1 MTKGFFRERKH
12 YSLQEITDNL
22 ININMEETR
31 RIVGILKKYGVVKAV
46 KKDKPDFDD
55 LSNED
60 IVLTDVIDSSSDI
73 EYIFDYVGVVVIE
86 GQVFKCY
93 PKYIKS
99 TEHLFENLKQVLKV
113 IKKYNA
119 SEQLIYLFNGEDDSK
134 IFNRLAVSIH
144 LLETYYADGLYTN
157 QKEII
162 ETNGE
167 GEILWD
173 KTINETFAIIQN
185 NKPYYVELQT
195 QNTVDNDYDYFRRLH
210 ECVLTQCSKE
220 LVDTG
225 LLDLFELKEVD
236 LTQENLSDFGDMSY
250 ILYRLQSEIQTQY
263 ITRKQNLLKTIYTY
277 IANAKI
283 DKNDISYSLYGT
295 NSFNLVWEKVCAA
308 NFENVLDKKIVDLPL
323 SDSTRNKSEYK
334 NMTLREVIKAPRWKN
349 TKHPNVIEPKVKTLK
364 PDLVCI
370 YPVDEQKKDYCF
382 GIYDAKYYCIDYQ
395 VHEGKASI
403 SGQPGVGDVTKQ
415 YLYQLAFDNFI
426 GKQGYRYVQNV
437 FLCPDEVGDK
447 QYGWVQMDILNHIGN
462 KKLENIAVVK
472 LCASKMYQL
481 YLDNQTISE
490 NEINQYI
497 PEINEN
503 EKVDQNFSNRMLTYL
518 TKITNASKMA
528 EKRLEMKVDEGK
540 LIYPKQIKRE
550 LGAKIIYDAIC
561 PIASNAFYG
570 FNPYEEEI
578 HKNMV
583 AEDKGIGNSYSRCS
597 QIADAAI
604 EIEKNIKNLSER
616 ELQDEEII
624 RFFLKKCFEDEADID
639 SMTEGRSFDMLVEK
653 VMELIRNV
661 YL

>member
-46 KKDKPDFDD
+46 KKNKPDFDD

-195 QNTVDNDYDYFRRLH
+195 KNTIDNDYDYFRRLH
-210 ECVLTQCSKE
+210 ECVLTQCSRE
-220 LVDTG
+220 LSDAG
-225 LLDLFELKEVD
+225 LLELFELTEVE
-236 LTQENLSDFGDMSY
+236 LTQEEISDFGDASY

-263 ITRKQNLLKTIYTY
+263 VTRKQNLLKTIYTY
-277 IANAKI
+277 IANEKT
-283 DKNDISYSLYGT
+283 DKNDMSYSLYGT
-295 NSFNLVWEKVCAA
+295 NSFNLVWEKVCAD
-308 NFENVLDKKIVDLPL
+308 NFGSVLDKKIVDLPL
-323 SDSTRNKSEYK
+323 SNPEWNKVEYK
-334 NMTLREVIKAPRWKN
+334 DKTYKKYEFYIDNEYPIKESDFGTIIYSNKIINLINELDKLDFIDYIVMDSFNIDRQEFNEMVNKFIN
-349 TKHPNVIEPKVKTLK
+349 KDKIEDTYTGFLDKKTIYKVKNSNEGGT
-364 PDLVCI
+364 
-370 YPVDEQKKDYCF
+370 
-382 GIYDAKYYCIDYQ
+382 
-395 VHEGKASI
+395 HE
-403 SGQPGVGDVTKQ
+403 
-415 YLYQLAFDNFI
+415 
-426 GKQGYRYVQNV
+426 
-437 FLCPDEVGDK
+437 
-447 QYGWVQMDILNHIGN
+447 
-462 KKLENIAVVK
+462 
-472 LCASKMYQL
+472 
-481 YLDNQTISE
+481 
-490 NEINQYI
+490 
-497 PEINEN
+497 
-503 EKVDQNFSNRMLTYL
+503 
-518 TKITNASKMA
+518 
-528 EKRLEMKVDEGK
+528 
-540 LIYPKQIKRE
+540 
-550 LGAKIIYDAIC
+550 
-561 PIASNAFYG
+561 
-570 FNPYEEEI
+570 
-578 HKNMV
+578 
-583 AEDKGIGNSYSRCS
+583 
-597 QIADAAI
+597 
-604 EIEKNIKNLSER
+604 
-616 ELQDEEII
+616 
-624 RFFLKKCFEDEADID
+624 
-639 SMTEGRSFDMLVEK
+639 
-653 VMELIRNV
+653 
-661 YL
+661 

>member
-1 MTKGFFRERKH
+1 MTKGFFREKKH
-12 YSLQEITDNL
+12 YSLQEIADNL
-22 ININMEETR
+22 NNIDMEETR
-31 RIVGILKKYGVVKAV
+31 RIVGILKKYGVIKAV
-46 KKDKPDFDD
+46 KNQADFED
-55 LSNED
+55 LSNEN
-60 IVLTDVIDSSSDI
+60 IVLTDVVDNSSEI
-73 EYIFDYVGVVVIE
+73 EYIFDYVGVVAVE

-99 TEHLFENLKQVLKV
+99 TECLFENLKQVLKV
-113 IKKYNA
+113 IRKYNA
-119 SEQLIYLFNGEDDSK
+119 SEQLIYLFNGEDDSR
-134 IFNRLAVSIH
+134 IFNKLAVALH
-144 LLETYYADGLYTN
+144 LLETYYADGLYAN
-157 QKEII
+157 QKDII

-173 KTINETFAIIQN
+173 KTINETFAIIQD

>member
-1 MTKGFFRERKH
+1 MTKGFFREKKH
-12 YSLQEITDNL
+12 YSLQEIADNL
-22 ININMEETR
+22 KNIDMEETR
-31 RIVGILKKYGVVKAV
+31 RIVGILKKYGVIKAV
-46 KKDKPDFDD
+46 KNQADFED
-55 LSNED
+55 LSNEN
-60 IVLTDVIDSSSDI
+60 IVLTDVVDNSSEI
-73 EYIFDYVGVVVIE
+73 EYIFDYVGVVAVE

-99 TEHLFENLKQVLKV
+99 TECLFENLKQVLKV
-113 IKKYNA
+113 IRKYNA
-119 SEQLIYLFNGEDDSK
+119 SEQLIYLFNGEDDSR
-134 IFNRLAVSIH
+134 IFNKLAVALH

-157 QKEII
+157 QKDII

-173 KTINETFAIIQN
+173 KTINETFAIIQD

-561 PIASNAFYG
+561 PIASNVFYG